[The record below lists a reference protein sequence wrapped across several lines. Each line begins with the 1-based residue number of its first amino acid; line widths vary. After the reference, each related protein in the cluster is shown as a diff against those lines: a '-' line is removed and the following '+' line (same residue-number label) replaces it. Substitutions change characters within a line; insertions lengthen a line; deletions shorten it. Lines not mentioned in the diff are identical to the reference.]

1 MTVLGLDVGEKRIG
15 VALSDPT
22 DLLALP
28 LTVIERDNSRSGMDE
43 VLRLAVDHEAAE
55 IVVGLPLS
63 LSGRVGPQAARV
75 KRFAEQLT
83 ARSAITV
90 KQQDERFSS
99 VQAERLLRDSGVAPS
114 RDKPRVDMAAAT
126 VILQSYLDSK
136 RTES

>member
-1 MTVLGLDVGEKRIG
+1 MTVLALDVGEKRIG

-22 DLLALP
+22 DLLAMP
-28 LTVIERDNSRSGMDE
+28 LTVIERDSTRSGVDE
-43 VLRLAVDHEAAE
+43 VLRLAADHDAVE

-75 KRFAEQLT
+75 KRFAEQLS
-83 ARSAITV
+83 ARGAITV

-99 VQAERLLRDSGVAPS
+99 IQAERLLRDSGVTPS

-136 RTES
+136 RTGI